1 MKKTNIL
8 LFLFSLNFVLLSGE
22 IKLKNA
28 NSEKGETSTK
38 EIVIQKFLDRMKTV
52 ENYECI
58 INVNTI
64 AGRRQQKREMK
75 IYYDKSGFVR
85 LDILKGESK
94 GSVAI
99 YNPKTDKVRGH
110 KGGLL
115 KVIKLTLSKTD
126 RQTTDIRGI
135 RIDQA
140 SFVFFAER
148 VEKFKADPMLFS
160 VLPEE
165 KAVITMNL
173 KGKYRVGNADKWK
186 LYFDINTGLIYRMEY
201 LHGDSLVQEN
211 YYSEFKSNIEMKKN
225 IFKI

>member
-1 MKKTNIL
+1 VKKANIL
-8 LFLFSLNFVLLSGE
+8 LFLFSLNFVLLSSE
-22 IKLKNA
+22 VKLKNV
-28 NSEKGETSTK
+28 NSEKGETLTK
-38 EIVIQKFLDRMKTV
+38 EIAIQKFLDKMKTV

-64 AGRRQQKREMK
+64 AGKRQQKREMK

-85 LDILKGESK
+85 LDILKGESR

-115 KVIKLTLSKTD
+115 KGIKLTLGKTNK
-126 RQTTDIRGI
+126 QVVDIRGI

-140 SFVFFAER
+140 SFAFFAER
-148 VEKFKADPMLFS
+148 IEKFKANPMLFS
-160 VLPEE
+160 VLPD
-165 KAVITMNL
+165 KKVAITMNL
-173 KGKYRVGNADKWK
+173 KDKYRVGNADKWK
-186 LYFDINTGLIYRMEY
+186 LFFDINTGLIYRMEY
-201 LHGDSLVQEN
+201 FHDDSLVQEN